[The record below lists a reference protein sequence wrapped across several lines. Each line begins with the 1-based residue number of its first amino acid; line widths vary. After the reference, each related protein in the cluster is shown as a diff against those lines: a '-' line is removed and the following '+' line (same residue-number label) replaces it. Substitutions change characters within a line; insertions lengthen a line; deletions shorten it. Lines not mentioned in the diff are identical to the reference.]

1 MLKVKA
7 FTLIEILITIAII
20 SLVMVGIS
28 SLSGN
33 QVNKIKEKI
42 IKEEFV
48 STYNAAL
55 LNSIW
60 SSNIPWQST
69 KNTLVIYD
77 GEVATTGFSA
87 RPSGSSEY
95 RIIRNRLPWSATIV
109 FDNYGLWCAIDGQ
122 TGLQNVDF
130 DLVLNTINQPTIS
143 CFTVDLGTCKLLERK
158 C

>member
-55 LNSIW
+55 LNSI
-60 SSNIPWQST
+60 
-69 KNTLVIYD
+69 
-77 GEVATTGFSA
+77 
-87 RPSGSSEY
+87 
-95 RIIRNRLPWSATIV
+95 
-109 FDNYGLWCAIDGQ
+109 
-122 TGLQNVDF
+122 
-130 DLVLNTINQPTIS
+130 
-143 CFTVDLGTCKLLERK
+143 
-158 C
+158 